1 MITNGTEFVD
11 TVIVGGGQA
20 GLVMGNELARQGRDF
35 VILDAG
41 RRVGDAWRERWD
53 SLELFTA
60 ARFDGLPGMPF
71 PGDPLRFPT
80 KDEVADF
87 LEEYARAF
95 GLPVRS
101 RRARGCACGA
111 RAIDSSPR
119 PAGCGGSR
127 HNVVVATGGCQ
138 APKVP
143 EFAEPARCATS
154 CSCTRASTATRR
166 SCLRVPCS
174 SSGWAT
180 PVRRSHGMSRPRTR
194 P

>member
-20 GLVMGNELARQGRDF
+20 GLVMGYELARQGRDF

-71 PGDPLRFPT
+71 PGDRLRFPT

-95 GLPVRS
+95 DLPVRS
-101 RRARGCACGA
+101 GVRVDGVRREGDRFVDHGRRASVGVGQRRRGDRRMPGA
-111 RAIDSSPR
+111 EG
-119 PAGCGGSR
+119 AGVR
-127 HNVVVATGGCQ
+127 R
-138 APKVP
+138 
-143 EFAEPARCATS
+143 PARCAG
-154 CSCTRASTATRR
+154 RAAA
-166 SCLRVPCS
+166 LERVPQ
-174 SSGWAT
+174 
-180 PVRRSHGMSRPRTR
+180 PVAVA
-194 P
+194 